1 MAIHIYIHEWSV
13 LWRAE
18 KLEGTHVRSGPHLKA
33 SPVTTAFRHS
43 GMVAFPSLL
52 AKQIPVERNT
62 NWYIVFIFVSI
73 LARKSECSQCT
84 L

>member
-1 MAIHIYIHEWSV
+1 M
-13 LWRAE
+13 
-18 KLEGTHVRSGPHLKA
+18 RSGPHLKA
-33 SPVTTAFRHS
+33 RAPVTTAFRHS

-73 LARKSECSQCT
+73 FTRKSECSQCT
-84 L
+84 P